1 MLGSTEDWF
10 CCKHTSLPPLFTRSV
25 AGYETVTVL
34 HSWISVQML
43 LSNAAIAGLAK
54 IRTASA
60 NSRLAP

>member
-1 MLGSTEDWF
+1 M
-10 CCKHTSLPPLFTRSV
+10 
-25 AGYETVTVL
+25 L

-60 NSRLAP
+60 NSRLAPLVTFVI